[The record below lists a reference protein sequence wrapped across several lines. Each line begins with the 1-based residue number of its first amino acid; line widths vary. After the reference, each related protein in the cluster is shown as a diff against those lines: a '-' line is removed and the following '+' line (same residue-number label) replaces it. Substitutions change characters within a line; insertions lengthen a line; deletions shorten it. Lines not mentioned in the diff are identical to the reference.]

1 MGRSSG
7 KDCISIWR
15 QFDAYWSVNGSEEH
29 LDIMLSVEH
38 PLPADQSLVA
48 LMFIFPSANRNSIHW
63 RCILDFKFH
72 SSYALD
78 GGTIT
83 AVEPKMSCP
92 GKRDLTVLRDSVRP
106 LKRSL
111 KTATA
116 GIVEEF
122 PSNLV
127 CSCVR
132 RAPMLISKTA
142 VVGQLP
148 GNAEVAEVKPL
159 T

>member
-1 MGRSSG
+1 
-7 KDCISIWR
+7 
-15 QFDAYWSVNGSEEH
+15 
-29 LDIMLSVEH
+29 
-38 PLPADQSLVA
+38 
-48 LMFIFPSANRNSIHW
+48 
-63 RCILDFKFH
+63 
-72 SSYALD
+72 
-78 GGTIT
+78 
-83 AVEPKMSCP
+83 MSCP
-92 GKRDLTVLRDSVRP
+92 GRGDLAVLRDSIRP

-132 RAPMLISKTA
+132 CVPMPITKTA